1 MSFENNIQSWVQV
14 DNEIKKHNTEV
25 KSLRN
30 KRNELSYNIISYA
43 NDNNLN
49 QAIIKISDGDLK
61 FNNIKQT
68 EPLTFKFIKRCLNE
82 CIEDDNTVS
91 QLIDYMKE
99 KRKITYKN
107 DIKRSYK

>member
-1 MSFENNIQSWVQV
+1 MSFENNIQYWVQI
-14 DNEIKKHNTEV
+14 DNEIKKHNTEL

-30 KRNELSYNIISYA
+30 KRNDLSDIIISYA

-68 EPLTFKFIKRCLNE
+68 EPLTFKFIKKCLAE
-82 CIEDDNTVS
+82 CINDENTVE
-91 QLIDYMKE
+91 QLLTYMKE

>member
-1 MSFENNIQSWVQV
+1 MSFENNIQYWVQI
-14 DNEIKKHNTEV
+14 DNEIKKHNTEL
-25 KSLRN
+25 KQLRC
-30 KRNELSYNIISYA
+30 KRNELSDNIISYA

-68 EPLTFKFIKRCLNE
+68 EPLTFKFITKCLND
-82 CIEDDNTVS
+82 CIEDESTVE
-91 QLIDYMKE
+91 QLITYMKD
-99 KRKITYKN
+99 KRKIIYKN